1 MGGLVDLPEGV
12 FGDYVE
18 PCIVCTFL
26 HFVVVSENRGIIIM
40 FNKVEVTS
48 QEEVNVVR
56 DIGQELEL
64 SGAASVV
71 VCACG

>member
-1 MGGLVDLPEGV
+1 MDLPEGV
-12 FGDYVE
+12 FSDYVD
-18 PCIVCTFL
+18 PCFVCTLL
-26 HFVVVSENRGIIIM
+26 HLVVISEIRGIIIM

-48 QEEVNVVR
+48 QEEVYVVR